1 MSGVGAL
8 EGLTVS
14 WLWFG
19 AEFGHSGV
27 LVLLEALGVVLPG
40 GRGSGRHWDRRSL
53 EEDVGVD
60 DGVGEGVEVGDG
72 SEISLVGDV
81 SSIVLEGGEGTFSHG
96 SSFVGLLEV
105 WRGAIQLEAMVVV
118 EVDDAGASVGLTF
131 SVGTGLSVWF
141 VGTGPFLSAIAFLL
155 IEPTSSGLH
164 FQSSGT
170 EELAVLGV
178 AVLERIVSSG
188 VEGDVGFSLLFG
200 DVFVDIPGIEGGIG

>member
-27 LVLLEALGVVLPG
+27 LVVLDGLGFALPQVALGSG
-40 GRGSGRHWDRRSL
+40 GHGHGSGF

-60 DGVGEGVEVGDG
+60 DRVGEGIEVADGVE
-72 SEISLVGDV
+72 IPLIGDV
-81 SSIVLEGGEGTFSHG
+81 SSIVLKEREGAFCDG

-105 WRGAIQLEAMVVV
+105 GGGAVQLEAMVVV

-131 SVGTGLSVWF
+131 
-141 VGTGPFLSAIAFLL
+141 
-155 IEPTSSGLH
+155 
-164 FQSSGT
+164 
-170 EELAVLGV
+170 
-178 AVLERIVSSG
+178 
-188 VEGDVGFSLLFG
+188 
-200 DVFVDIPGIEGGIG
+200 